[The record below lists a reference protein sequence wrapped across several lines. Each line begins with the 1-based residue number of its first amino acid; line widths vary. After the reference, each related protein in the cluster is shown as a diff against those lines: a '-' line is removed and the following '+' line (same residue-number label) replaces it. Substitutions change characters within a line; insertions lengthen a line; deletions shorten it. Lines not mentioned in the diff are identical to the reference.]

1 MIVTDEL
8 MDALMIDDER
18 WIMIERMNGNR

>member
-8 MDALMIDDER
+8 MDALMIDDEI